1 MREYALVDEQDISS
15 NGERMKRMLALV
27 TAAIALAACAD
38 PTAPSD
44 AGPQVAKARSAL
56 TGAAK
61 MLPNGGTSGK
71 LASN

>member
-1 MREYALVDEQDISS
+1 
-15 NGERMKRMLALV
+15 MKRMLALV

>member
-1 MREYALVDEQDISS
+1 
-15 NGERMKRMLALV
+15 MKRILALV

-38 PTAPSD
+38 PTAPSE

-56 TGAAK
+56 AGAAK
-61 MLPNGGTSGK
+61 VLPHGSTSGK